1 MRNLNKLLG
10 LLLVSF
16 ALLASNAMS
25 VHASEASLWSEDY
38 NSVSLFADR
47 KARAV
52 GDSLTII
59 INESSSASKSNSAN
73 NSKSGSN
80 NLSAGTGI
88 FHFLAAASASQS
100 DSFKANGSLSNTN
113 RVTGKITVQ
122 VIEVKPNGNMVI
134 SGTQSI
140 VQNKDEHKITITGIV
155 RKDDVAADNT
165 VLSSLVSD
173 AQLKFDGK
181 GPLNAKQR
189 QGILT
194 QVFNILF

>member
-1 MRNLNKLLG
+1 MFG
-10 LLLVSF
+10 LISS
-16 ALLASNAMS
+16 AGA
-25 VHASEASLWSEDY
+25 ASLWSDDSSM
-38 NSVSLFADR
+38 NLFADR

-59 INESSSASKSNSAN
+59 INESSSASRSASGS

-80 NLSAGTGI
+80 TLSAGTGI
-88 FHFLAAASASQS
+88 FDFLAAATAKGS
-100 DSFKANGSLSNTN
+100 DSFKSNGSLSNKN
-113 RVTGKITVQ
+113 NVTGKITVQ
-122 VIEVKPNGNMVI
+122 VIEVKPNGNMVV

-140 VQNKDEHKITITGIV
+140 VQNADQHRITITGIV
-155 RKDDVAADNT
+155 RKDDVTADNT
-165 VLSSLVSD
+165 VTSSQVAD

-194 QVFNILF
+194 QIFNILF

>member
-1 MRNLNKLLG
+1 MTAVLCCTLMFG
-10 LLLVSF
+10 LISS
-16 ALLASNAMS
+16 AGA
-25 VHASEASLWSEDY
+25 ASLWSDDSSM
-38 NSVSLFADR
+38 NLFADR

-59 INESSSASKSNSAN
+59 INESSSASRSASGS

-80 NLSAGTGI
+80 TLSAGTGI
-88 FHFLAAASASQS
+88 FDFLAAATAKGS
-100 DSFKANGSLSNTN
+100 DSFKSNGSLSNKN
-113 RVTGKITVQ
+113 NVTGKITVQ
-122 VIEVKPNGNMVI
+122 VIEVKPNGNMVV

-140 VQNKDEHKITITGIV
+140 VQNADQHRITITGIV
-155 RKDDVAADNT
+155 RKDDVTADNT
-165 VLSSLVSD
+165 VTSSQVAD

-194 QVFNILF
+194 QIFNILF